1 MSNNNEDVM
10 QLLDSLDAAPVAQ
23 PKPPT
28 LRTKSATGR
37 STPGIEAAPG
47 DAAEA
52 LAFLDELTQKS
63 SKPTRVLTPGPRV
76 RNVGG
81 TTGTE
86 VRKSTDSVRGSSGTS
101 ATPSRPHTPSA
112 LANTATTAPVSTT
125 SSLSS
130 GGGGGWGLGWG
141 SIGSAW
147 STASAIAAKAAEQ
160 AKTMAEEQ
168 AKHLPN
174 EQAKKWSE
182 TAIGYVKNAQLD
194 KLGEYNGLSM
204 YIRRLC
210 VMKVKSCETW
220 VSLR

>member
-1 MSNNNEDVM
+1 MSNNNEDVL
-10 QLLDSLDAAPVAQ
+10 QLLDSLDAAPIAQ

-28 LRTKSATGR
+28 LRTKSTTGR

-76 RNVGG
+76 RNAGG
-81 TTGTE
+81 ATGVE

-101 ATPSRPHTPSA
+101 VTPSRPHTPSA
-112 LANTATTAPVSTT
+112 PATTSIIAPVSMEG
-125 SSLSS
+125 SSAS

-141 SIGSAW
+141 SLGNAW
-147 STASAIAAKAAEQ
+147 STASAIAVKAAEQ
-160 AKTMAEEQ
+160 AKTIAEEQ

-174 EQAKKWSE
+174 EQAKKWGD
-182 TAIGYVKNAQLD
+182 TAMGYVKNAQLD
-194 KLGEYNGLSM
+194 KLGEYNSLFM
-204 YIRRLC
+204 YT
-210 VMKVKSCETW
+210 KDAYAS
-220 VSLR
+220 

>member
-1 MSNNNEDVM
+1 MSNKNEDVM
-10 QLLDSLDAAPVAQ
+10 QLLDSLDATPVAQ

-28 LRTKSATGR
+28 LRAKSTTGR

-63 SKPTRVLTPGPRV
+63 SRPTRVLTPGPRV

-81 TTGTE
+81 TTGVE
-86 VRKSTDSVRGSSGTS
+86 VRKSVDSVRGSSGTS
-101 ATPSRPHTPSA
+101 ATPSRPHTPST
-112 LANTATTAPVSTT
+112 TATTATTEPVLTAGSP
-125 SSLSS
+125 S
-130 GGGGGWGLGWG
+130 GAGGWGLGWG
-141 SIGSAW
+141 SLGSAW

-160 AKTMAEEQ
+160 AKTIAEEQ

-194 KLGEYNGLSM
+194 KLGKYNGLLM
-204 YIRRLC
+204 YTEDAYNL
-210 VMKVKSCETW
+210 MKVKSCETL
-220 VSLR
+220 VSLL

>member
-1 MSNNNEDVM
+1 MSSNNEDVM
-10 QLLDSLDAAPVAQ
+10 QLLDSLDVAPVAQ

-63 SKPTRVLTPGPRV
+63 NKPTRVLTPGPRV

-81 TTGTE
+81 TTGAE
-86 VRKSTDSVRGSSGTS
+86 VRKSVDSVRGSSGTS

-112 LANTATTAPVSTT
+112 PATTATTAPVSTPN
-125 SSLSS
+125 SSSS
-130 GGGGGWGLGWG
+130 GGGGGWGWG
-141 SIGSAW
+141 SFGSAW

-160 AKTMAEEQ
+160 AKTIAEEQ

-182 TAIGYVKNAQLD
+182 TAMGYVKNAQLD
-194 KLGEYNGLSM
+194 KLGRSNGRFM
-204 YIRRLC
+204 YTKDAYAL
-210 VMKVKSCETW
+210 
-220 VSLR
+220 

>member
-28 LRTKSATGR
+28 LRTKSTTGR

-81 TTGTE
+81 TTGVE

-112 LANTATTAPVSTT
+112 PATTSTTAPISTT
-125 SSLSS
+125 SSSSS

-141 SIGSAW
+141 SLGSAW

-160 AKTMAEEQ
+160 AKTIAEEQ

-174 EQAKKWSE
+174 EQAKKWSD

-194 KLGEYNGLSM
+194 KLGKYNGLLM
-204 YIRRLC
+204 Y
-210 VMKVKSCETW
+210 
-220 VSLR
+220 

>member
-76 RNVGG
+76 RNAAG
-81 TTGTE
+81 TIGTE
-86 VRKSTDSVRGSSGTS
+86 VRRSIDSVRGTS

-112 LANTATTAPVSTT
+112 PATIVTSAPVSTT
-125 SSLSS
+125 SSPSS

-141 SIGSAW
+141 SLGSAW

-160 AKTMAEEQ
+160 AKTIAEEQ

-174 EQAKKWSE
+174 EQAKKWGE
-182 TAIGYVKNAQLD
+182 TAMGYVKNAQLD
-194 KLGEYNGLSM
+194 KISQFNYLFT
-204 YIRRLC
+204 YIGRL
-210 VMKVKSCETW
+210 M
-220 VSLR
+220 LL

>member
-1 MSNNNEDVM
+1 MSSNNEDVM

-28 LRTKSATGR
+28 FRAKSATGR

-47 DAAEA
+47 NAAEA

-76 RNVGG
+76 RNAGG
-81 TTGTE
+81 TTGIE
-86 VRKSTDSVRGSSGTS
+86 VRKSIDSVRGSTGTS

-112 LANTATTAPVSTT
+112 PATTAAPASVSPTG
-125 SSLSS
+125 SPSS

-141 SIGSAW
+141 SLGSAW

-160 AKTMAEEQ
+160 AKTIAEEQ

-182 TAIGYVKNAQLD
+182 TAMGYVKNAQLD
-194 KLGEYNGLSM
+194 KIGTHDGLSR
-204 YIRRLC
+204 YIEDAYAF
-210 VMKVKSCETW
+210 VKAKS
-220 VSLR
+220 

>member
-23 PKPPT
+23 PKPPI
-28 LRTKSATGR
+28 LRAKSATGR

-76 RNVGG
+76 RNLG
-81 TTGTE
+81 GTE
-86 VRKSTDSVRGSSGTS
+86 VRRSIDSVRGSSGTS

-112 LANTATTAPVSTT
+112 PVTTATTAPISTT
-125 SSLSS
+125 GSLPS
-130 GGGGGWGLGWG
+130 GGGAGWGLGWG
-141 SIGSAW
+141 SLGSAW

-160 AKTMAEEQ
+160 AKTIAEEQ

-182 TAIGYVKNAQLD
+182 TAMGYVKNAQLD
-194 KLGEYNGLSM
+194 KLSKSNDVPM
-204 YIRRLC
+204 YAKDAYAL
-210 VMKVKSCETW
+210 
-220 VSLR
+220 